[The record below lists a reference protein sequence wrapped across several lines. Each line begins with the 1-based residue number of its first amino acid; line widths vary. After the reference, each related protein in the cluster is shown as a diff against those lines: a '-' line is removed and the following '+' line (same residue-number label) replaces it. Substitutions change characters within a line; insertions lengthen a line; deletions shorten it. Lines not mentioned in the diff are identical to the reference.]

1 MNMKKQLFALILLL
15 PALAAQAQKIP
26 YTNCKNCWVPDSL
39 GNHRVVLTFN
49 STGKAAK
56 VIIPWRRRD
65 NDPENRRVIIEDAQT
80 KQKIT
85 NVKLGAITRES
96 GEVIFEPTSG
106 KGTYFVY
113 YMPYKNEGRSNYPRG
128 IYLKPENTASL
139 TWLNS
144 LSSNIPAAT
153 VKEFQS
159 IDSFNSFYPME
170 VIATKNETDV
180 LISKH
185 KSESFLVFPED
196 RLNSI
201 RMTKDLPQRWIEL
214 GPQSKYTATALR
226 GENFSFQLG
235 VYALQNLDDVKV
247 AFNDLKTATGKKI
260 PASALFC
267 INTGGTAYDGSP
279 LTKTVSVTA
288 GTIQALWCG
297 IDVPASASPAVYTG
311 KVTIS
316 IKGKISKEIQL
327 SIKVNPALTKNGG
340 VDEPWKMTRLGWLN
354 STMAQKNTVIAPYKP
369 LVVKNNT
376 VELLG
381 RKVEV
386 NSDGFPKQ
394 IQTFFT
400 PEMTEY
406 ADAPNN
412 LLTEAIHFHF
422 LNTAGKNIKL
432 KSQGVQFIKQGPGTV
447 QWTAT
452 SANDSLQMEV
462 TASIEFDGFIAYT
475 VKIKALQDVSFK
487 DINMHI
493 PFKRDVAKYMM
504 GLGQKGG
511 YRPENFEWKWDVSH
525 KNQDG
530 AWIGNVNAGL
540 QYSLRDEKYVRP
552 LNTNFY
558 LQKPLIL
565 PSSWGNG
572 DKGGINVKDDGKA
585 VLANNYSG
593 ERKLSKGDVLY
604 YNFNLLITPF
614 HTINT
619 DFQWATRFY
628 HAYKPIDTIKQA
640 GATVINIHHA
650 TAINPNINY
659 PFIAWKAMKAYDDSA
674 HAAGLKVKIYNTIRE
689 LSNHAY
695 ETFALR
701 SLGHEI
707 YSSGKGG
714 GFSWLQE
721 HIGDDYI
728 AAWFV
733 PEIKDAAIINSGMNR
748 WHNYYVEGMNWLTQ
762 NVGIDGIYLDD
773 VAFDRVTMKRVKRV
787 LTKDGHPGIIDL
799 HSANQYNKSDGFN
812 NSANLYMEH
821 FPYLNRLWFGEY
833 FDYEKNSPDFFLTE
847 VSGIP
852 FGLMGEMLQGGGNK
866 WRGMVYGMTN
876 RMPWSD
882 GADPRPIW
890 KVWDDFGIK
899 GTKMIGYWVDDNP
912 VKTDHDK
919 VLATIYKKDG
929 AVLVSIASWEDTDT
943 EIQLKI
949 DWKKLGI
956 DPSKATITAPEIR
969 TFQPARTFGLND
981 KIPVEKAK
989 GWLLIIK

>member
-1 MNMKKQLFALILLL
+1 MKKQLLAFAFLL
-15 PALAAQAQKIP
+15 PGVAAFAQKIP
-26 YTNCKNCWVPDSL
+26 YTNCKNCWVVDSL

-49 STGKAAK
+49 GTGKAAK
-56 VIIPWRRRD
+56 AVIPWRRRD
-65 NDPENRRVIIEDAQT
+65 TDPENKRIIIQDAKT

-85 NVKLGAITRES
+85 NIKLGTINRES
-96 GEVIFEPTSG
+96 GELVFEPTSG
-106 KGTYFVY
+106 KGTYYVY
-113 YMPYKNEGRSNYPRG
+113 YMPYKNEGRSNYPKG
-128 IYLKPENTASL
+128 VYLKPENLASE
-139 TWLNS
+139 TWLNG
-144 LSSNIPAAT
+144 LGANIPAAS

-159 IDSFNSFYPME
+159 IDAFNSFYPME
-170 VIATKNETDV
+170 VIATKSETDA
-180 LISKH
+180 LTGKH
-185 KSESFLVFPED
+185 KGEKFMLFPED

-201 RMTKDLPQRWIEL
+201 RMTKDLPQRWIER
-214 GPQSKYTATALR
+214 GPQNKYAATAQR

-235 VYALQNLDDVKV
+235 VYALQNLDDIKIT
-247 AFNDLKTATGKKI
+247 FSDLKTASGKTI
-260 PASALFC
+260 PASAIFC

-279 LTKTVSVTA
+279 LNKTVNVAA
-288 GTIQALWCG
+288 GDIQALWCG
-297 IDVPASASPAVYTG
+297 VDVPANAVPAIYNGKAS
-311 KVTIS
+311 IS
-316 IKGKISKEIQL
+316 INGKPAKEIQL
-327 SIKVNPALTKNGG
+327 AITVNKTLAKNGG

-354 STMAQKNTVIAPYKP
+354 STMAQKNTVIAPYTP
-369 LVVKNNT
+369 LQVKNNT
-376 VELLG
+376 IDLLG

-386 NSDGFPKQ
+386 NADGFPKQ

-400 PEMTEY
+400 PEMTEVTSE
-406 ADAPNN
+406 PNN
-412 LLTEAIHFHF
+412 LLTEALHFHF
-422 LNTAGKNIKL
+422 IKPDGKNIKL
-432 KSQGVQFIKQGPGTV
+432 KSQGLQFTKQEPGTV
-447 QWTAT
+447 QWKAI
-452 SANDSLQMEV
+452 SANDSLLMEV
-462 TASIEFDGFIAYT
+462 SASLEFDGFMAYT
-475 VKIKALQDVSFK
+475 VKIKALQDISFK
-487 DINMHI
+487 DITMHI
-493 PFKRDVAKYMM
+493 PFKRNVAKYMM

-511 YRPENFEWKWDVSH
+511 YRPENFEWKWDVAH

-572 DKGGINVKDDGKA
+572 DKGGIKVIDDGKA

-593 ERKLSKGDVLY
+593 ERKLSKGDELY
-604 YNFNLLITPF
+604 YNFTLLITPF

-628 HAYKPIDTIKQA
+628 HSYRPIDTIKKA

-659 PFIAWKAMKAYDDSA
+659 PFIAWKSMKAYDDSA

-721 HIGDDYI
+721 HVGDDYI

-833 FDYEKNSPDFFLTE
+833 FDYEKNNPDFFLTE
-847 VSGIP
+847 VSGVP

-890 KVWDDFGIK
+890 RAWDDFGMK

-912 VKTDHDK
+912 VKTDHEK
-919 VLATIYKKDG
+919 VLATVYKKDG
-929 AVLVSIASWEDTDT
+929 AAMVSIASWEDTDT

-956 DPSKATITAPEIR
+956 DPAKATITAPEIR
-969 TFQPARTFGLND
+969 TFQPAKTFGLND

-989 GWLLIIK
+989 GWLLIIR